1 MHKIGYYIIIFF
13 LKAFSLLPLKVH
25 YALAG
30 AIAFIL
36 DKVLHYRRSVIVS
49 NISRSFPELTYW
61 EINKLTKEFYKHL
74 ADVVVESVW
83 CYSAS
88 TEEIGKQVK
97 ITGQEDL
104 EKALS
109 HNKNAIIML
118 GHLGN
123 WEIFTGL
130 PDLRT
135 HYGLNL
141 DNKDFVYAFKRQQS
155 KIAELLIENIRN
167 RHKACST
174 IEIRNI
180 VRYIAT
186 HREGRKVFFLICD
199 QNPPGCQSRFVA
211 EFLHQ
216 KTYMI
221 DGPELIASKLGMPV
235 LYCGLVR
242 NGRGNNSANFKLITE
257 DASKCTSGEVT
268 AKFAEML
275 EKDIDAHRATWLWSH
290 KKWKKR
296 IV

>member
-1 MHKIGYYIIIFF
+1 MYKIGYYIVIFF
-13 LKAFSLLPLKVH
+13 LKAFSLLPLKIH
-25 YALAG
+25 YTFSG
-30 AIAFIL
+30 FIAFIL
-36 DKVLHYRRSVIVS
+36 EKILHYRRSVIVS

-61 EINKLTKEFYKHL
+61 EIDKLTKEFYRHF
-74 ADVVVESVW
+74 ADTVVESIW

-88 TEEIGKQVK
+88 REEIGRQVK
-97 ITGQEDL
+97 ITGQDDL

-109 HNKNAIIML
+109 RNKNAIIML

-130 PDLRT
+130 PDLHT
-135 HYGLNL
+135 NYGLDI
-141 DNKDFVYAFKRQQS
+141 DNKDFVYAYRKQKS
-155 KIAELLIENIRN
+155 KIAEMIIERIRN
-167 RHKACST
+167 KHDACST
-174 IEIRNI
+174 IEIKNI

-199 QNPPGCQSRFVA
+199 QNPSGCQSRFVA

-221 DGPELIASKLGMPV
+221 DGPELIAAKLGMPV

-242 NGRGNNSANFKLITE
+242 NGRMDNTANFKLITE
-257 DASKCTSGEVT
+257 DASKCTPGEIT
-268 AKFAEML
+268 SRYAEL
-275 EKDIDAHRATWLWSH
+275 LGKDIDEHRATWLWSH